1 MEKIAFYAGS
11 FDPFTVGHFRIVCE
25 ALCSYD
31 KVIVGIGE
39 NPDKKK
45 HLFGIKDRKELV
57 RQSLQ
62 DFLNLWQ
69 HRRFCGYAF
78 SVSEEKALARLEAD
92 PGCLDIVSYDCLT
105 VDAALYYGAT
115 ALIRGKRIVG
125 DDADEMYQSI
135 INKQLLAV
143 RRRSLVMDLIPVPQE
158 NLTYISSSA
167 FRNLCKLEEYIAAMP
182 YVAPRVHNA
191 MMKKCLKKTFIEAY
205 HETVPGYFD
214 GQPENAW
221 NDLCAAYENRPWHNL
236 THLAYG
242 INLFNIF
249 CRLSGEHKNIPKEPF
264 LFAWFYH
271 DYVWGEDNAEEKKKK
286 KIIGRLYINQEKDL
300 VAKLIRATVHP
311 PKMSRETVPEKLIN
325 DIDMAILG
333 DELNYGRY
341 CLGIRNEY
349 PALNEKAFASGR
361 KSFLQNCLE
370 AEIFHLPFFKEML
383 EETARHNMQKEL
395 QYWQNR
401 SQ

>member
-11 FDPFTVGHFRIVCE
+11 FDPFTIGHFRIVCE

-45 HLFGIKDRKELV
+45 HFFGIDKRKELV

-69 HRRFCGYAF
+69 NRRLCGYVF
-78 SVSEEKALARLEAD
+78 SVSEEKALTRLEKED
-92 PGCLDIVSYDCLT
+92 CLDIVSYDSLT

-135 INKQLLAV
+135 INKQLLSV

-158 NLTYISSSA
+158 NLTYVSSSA
-167 FRNLCKLEEYIAAMP
+167 VRNLCGLEEYIAAMP

-191 MMKKCLKKTFIEAY
+191 MMKICLKKTFIEAY
-205 HETVPGYFD
+205 HGTVPGYFG
-214 GQPENAW
+214 GQPEKAW
-221 NDLCAAYENRPWHNL
+221 DELCKAYEQRSWHNL
-236 THLAYG
+236 SHLAYG

-249 CRLSGEHKNIPKEPF
+249 CRLSGGQKNIPKELF
-264 LFAWFYH
+264 LYAWFYH
-271 DYVWGEDNAEEKKKK
+271 DYVWGEDDSEEKSIANVSGK
-286 KIIGRLYINQEKDL
+286 LYINKKNEL
-300 VAKLIRATVHP
+300 VSKLIRATVHP
-311 PKMSRETVPEKLIN
+311 PKKSRETEAEKLIS

-349 PALNEKAFASGR
+349 PAINEKAFASGR
-361 KSFLQNCLE
+361 KSFLQNCLK

-401 SQ
+401 PQ